1 MQAVSPRG
9 RHALFIYYRVRDV
22 HAGELMAAATA
33 MQATLQAVHAGL
45 VVQLLR
51 RPEAQEGLHTWM
63 ETYGLPPDADPSALA
78 ADVERAARGL
88 APWLVGA
95 RHVEHFVA
103 CAS

>member
-1 MQAVSPRG
+1 MG

-22 HAGELMAAATA
+22 HADELMAAATA
-33 MQATLQAVHAGL
+33 MQITLQAAHPGL
-45 VVQLLR
+45 DGRLLR

-63 ETYGLPPDADPSALA
+63 ETYGLPPDADPAALA

>member
-1 MQAVSPRG
+1 MKAVSPVG

-22 HAGELMAAATA
+22 HAGELMSAATA
-33 MQATLQAVHAGL
+33 MQAALQAAHAGL
-45 VVQLLR
+45 AVGLLR

-63 ETYGLPPDADPSALA
+63 ETYDLPPGADPAALA
-78 ADVERAARGL
+78 ADVERAAQGL
-88 APWLVGA
+88 APWLAGA

>member
-1 MQAVSPRG
+1 MG

-22 HAGELMAAATA
+22 HAGELMAAAAA
-33 MQATLQAVHAGL
+33 MQTALQAAHAGL
-45 VVQLLR
+45 DVRLLR

-63 ETYGLPPDADPSALA
+63 ETYNLPPDADPAALA